1 MRTTVRRVALM
12 LLLTSLPAESG
23 ASIDYC
29 AMFTRKQIETA
40 LGKPVKAG
48 HAPPLTSDACQW
60 DAVDG
65 KGVVH
70 ITAYFAGIWNDLSGR
85 SSQRSVPGV
94 GEKAYIGPAAEGGVQ
109 AGAVSGEAFYIVHLN
124 PAPNDH
130 QVIDLLRAVVAR
142 SHGK

>member
-70 ITAYFAGIWNDLSGR
+70 ITAYFAGIWNLER
-85 SSQRSVPGV
+85 SQQS
-94 GEKAYIGPAAEGGVQ
+94 AIG
-109 AGAVSGEAFYIVHLN
+109 
-124 PAPNDH
+124 
-130 QVIDLLRAVVAR
+130 AR
-142 SHGK
+142 SGGEGVHRTCG

>member
-1 MRTTVRRVALM
+1 MAKVSF
-12 LLLTSLPAESG
+12 TSLPISQAFG
-23 ASIDYC
+23 
-29 AMFTRKQIETA
+29 T
-40 LGKPVKAG
+40 
-48 HAPPLTSDACQW
+48 
-60 DAVDG
+60 
-65 KGVVH
+65 
-70 ITAYFAGIWNDLSGR
+70 LSGR